1 MQPSARRLSAL
12 NYYPKMCL
20 NNYESEIFMIVYLIP
35 AYKPDDSM
43 LPFIKELMQHTA
55 DIVVV
60 NDGSGP
66 AFDHIFASL
75 ENDGV
80 KIISYP
86 ENHGKGYALRTGFKY
101 IFDSYTDVSGIV
113 TADCDGQHTVK
124 DIMRI
129 SAALEEHPDRL
140 IVGGRALKENVPLRS
155 RIGNSA
161 MRNIYR
167 LATGYKLRD
176 TQTGLRGIPSRL
188 FDKLLSLKGDRY
200 EYEMN
205 MLLFL
210 RKWQTPPLEIRIETI
225 YINNNEGSH
234 FHPLK
239 DSWRIMKHIF
249 GFLFRQAA
257 SFFKFIVSSFVC
269 YLVDI
274 GIPWLLVRFIP
285 PFTMPPFAASLHID
299 RFFLFNCV
307 GRICSSV
314 LNYIL
319 NRKLVFR
326 NKGRHSVI
334 KYYGLVV
341 AVMLLSSSIIS
352 GITGLISSSGAISS
366 EDAYVM
372 VKLIVDVI
380 FFVIN
385 YFVQKKFVFNEP
397 KKEE

>member
-80 KIISYP
+80 KVVSYP

-176 TQTGLRGIPSRL
+176 TETGLRGIPSRL

-200 EYEMN
+200 
-205 MLLFL
+205 
-210 RKWQTPPLEIRIETI
+210 
-225 YINNNEGSH
+225 
-234 FHPLK
+234 
-239 DSWRIMKHIF
+239 
-249 GFLFRQAA
+249 
-257 SFFKFIVSSFVC
+257 
-269 YLVDI
+269 
-274 GIPWLLVRFIP
+274 
-285 PFTMPPFAASLHID
+285 
-299 RFFLFNCV
+299 
-307 GRICSSV
+307 
-314 LNYIL
+314 
-319 NRKLVFR
+319 
-326 NKGRHSVI
+326 
-334 KYYGLVV
+334 
-341 AVMLLSSSIIS
+341 
-352 GITGLISSSGAISS
+352 
-366 EDAYVM
+366 
-372 VKLIVDVI
+372 
-380 FFVIN
+380 
-385 YFVQKKFVFNEP
+385 
-397 KKEE
+397 

>member
-1 MQPSARRLSAL
+1 MQPSACRLSAL

-257 SFFKFIVSSFVC
+257 SFFKFIASSLVS
-269 YLVDI
+269 YLFEYGLVQ
-274 GIPWLLVRFIP
+274 LLMLFIP
-285 PFTMPPFAASLHID
+285 SFTLPFAASLDMGIV
-299 RFFLFNCV
+299 LSNSV
-307 GRICSSV
+307 GRIGSSV

-334 KYYGLVV
+334 KYYGLVA
-341 AVMLLSSSIIS
+341 AVMLLSSYIIS
-352 GITGLISSSGAISS
+352 GISGLISAGGAISS
-366 EDAYVM
+366 KDASRF
-372 VKLIVDVI
+372 VKPVVDAI

>member
-1 MQPSARRLSAL
+1 
-12 NYYPKMCL
+12 
-20 NNYESEIFMIVYLIP
+20 MIVYLIP

-101 IFDSYTDVSGIV
+101 IFDSYIDVSGIV

-257 SFFKFIVSSFVC
+257 SFFKFIASSLVS
-269 YLVDI
+269 YLFEY
-274 GIPWLLVRFIP
+274 GLAWLLMRFIP
-285 PFTMPPFAASLHID
+285 SFTLSFAASLNIID
-299 RFFLFNCV
+299 TKAFLSNSV
-307 GRICSSV
+307 ARIGSSV

-326 NKGRHSVI
+326 NKGKHSVI
-334 KYYGLVV
+334 KYYGLV
-341 AVMLLSSSIIS
+341 AVVMVLSSLIIS
-352 GITGLISSSGAISS
+352 GITGLIAAGGAISS
-366 EDAYVM
+366 ADAFSF
-372 VKLIVDVI
+372 VKPIVDVI

-397 KKEE
+397 KKEA

>member
-1 MQPSARRLSAL
+1 
-12 NYYPKMCL
+12 MCL

-60 NDGSGP
+60 NDGSGSV
-66 AFDHIFASL
+66 FDHIFASL

-80 KIISYP
+80 KVVSYP

-234 FHPLK
+234 FNPLK

-257 SFFKFIVSSFVC
+257 SFFKFIASSLVC

-274 GIPWLLVRFIP
+274 GIPWLLMHFIP
-285 PFTMPPFAASLHID
+285 PFTMPPFAASLNID
-299 RFFLFNCV
+299 RVYLFNCV

-319 NRKLVFR
+319 NRKLVFC

-334 KYYGLVV
+334 KYYGLVA
-341 AVMLLSSSIIS
+341 AVMLLSSYIIS
-352 GITGLISSSGAISS
+352 GITGLISSSGAVSS
-366 EDAYVM
+366 EKTYIG

>member
-234 FHPLK
+234 FNPLK

-257 SFFKFIVSSFVC
+257 SFFKFIASSLIS
-269 YLVDI
+269 YLFEYGLVQ
-274 GIPWLLVRFIP
+274 LLMLFIP
-285 PFTMPPFAASLHID
+285 SFTLPFAASLDMGIV
-299 RFFLFNCV
+299 LSNSV
-307 GRICSSV
+307 GRIGSSV

-341 AVMLLSSSIIS
+341 AVMVLSSLIIS
-352 GITGLISSSGAISS
+352 GISGLIAAGGAISS
-366 EDAYVM
+366 KDASRF
-372 VKLIVDVI
+372 VKPVVDAI

-397 KKEE
+397 KKEA